1 MDTEMTKRQLDK
13 FRAELEKKLSEI
25 EKNSA
30 LRSELIT
37 ERSNDPMDQ
46 MQSRQDLDLTIHTI
60 DSAWRTWKAVDT
72 ALTLLG
78 DGEYG
83 ICLEC
88 GEDINPKRLAAIP
101 WTTLCVSCQEER
113 DLTTPTAPE
122 SKFERA
128 A

>member
-1 MDTEMTKRQLDK
+1 MTKRQLDK

-60 DSAWRTWKAVDT
+60 DSASR
-72 ALTLLG
+72 LLDDNVLAAG
-78 DGEYG
+78 IHRSIVVEPSELKRAGFDRPGVEGYVG
-83 ICLEC
+83 IC
-88 GEDINPKRLAAIP
+88 RLSWEHVGTENFNTVICDKQRVDNVAG
-101 WTTLCVSCQEER
+101 L
-113 DLTTPTAPE
+113 
-122 SKFERA
+122 
-128 A
+128 

>member
-60 DSAWRTWKAVDT
+60 DSAWRTWKAVEK
-72 ALTLLG
+72 ALALLG

-113 DLTTPTAPE
+113 DLTTPTAPDP
-122 SKFERA
+122 KFERA

>member
-1 MDTEMTKRQLDK
+1 MTKRQLDK

-60 DSAWRTWKAVDT
+60 DSAWRTWKAVET
-72 ALTLLG
+72 ALALLG

-113 DLTTPTAPE
+113 DLTTPTAPDP
-122 SKFERA
+122 KFERA

>member
-1 MDTEMTKRQLDK
+1 MTKRQLDK

-60 DSAWRTWKAVDT
+60 DSAWRTWKAVET

-88 GEDINPKRLAAIP
+88 DEDINPKRLAAIP

-113 DLTTPTAPE
+113 DLTTLTAPDP
-122 SKFERA
+122 KFERA

>member
-60 DSAWRTWKAVDT
+60 DSAWRTWRAVEKAL
-72 ALTLLG
+72 ALLG

-113 DLTTPTAPE
+113 DLTTPTAPDP
-122 SKFERA
+122 KFERA

>member
-1 MDTEMTKRQLDK
+1 MTKRQLDK

-60 DSAWRTWKAVDT
+60 DSAWRTWRAVEKAL
-72 ALTLLG
+72 ALLG

-113 DLTTPTAPE
+113 DLTTPTAPDP
-122 SKFERA
+122 KFERA